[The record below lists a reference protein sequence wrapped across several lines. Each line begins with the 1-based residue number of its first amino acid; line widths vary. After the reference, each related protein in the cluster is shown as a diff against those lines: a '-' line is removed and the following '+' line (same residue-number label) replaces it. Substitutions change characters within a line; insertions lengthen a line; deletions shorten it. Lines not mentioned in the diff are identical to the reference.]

1 MFDSVVDRYD
11 LVNTLLSMGLD
22 RWWRRRAV
30 ASLPPLHAARVLDF
44 GCGTGKLGERLA
56 SGNEVV
62 GLDLS
67 HQMLVAAERQLGDRI
82 GFTQGSVFALPFE
95 DGAFDAAVSGFVLRN
110 LYDLPKAFSELA
122 RVIRPGGSIAIVD
135 ITGPRSNWLRGP
147 FDLYFGMVAPLLGR
161 LVGQAEA
168 YRYLAE
174 SLAQLPS
181 PEVVCQMLEG
191 AGFSRAT
198 TTGMTGGMVTLW
210 TAERGA

>member
-30 ASLPPLHAARVLDF
+30 ASLPPLRAARVLDF
-44 GCGTGKLGERLA
+44 GCGTGKLGERLSA
-56 SGNEVV
+56 GNDVV

-67 HQMLVAAERQLGDRI
+67 HQMLVAAERQLGDRV
-82 GFTQGSVFALPFE
+82 GFTQGSVFALPFKE
-95 DGAFDAAVSGFVLRN
+95 ETFDAAVSGFVLRN
-110 LYDLPKAFSELA
+110 LYDLPQAFSELS

-135 ITGPRSNWLRGP
+135 ITGPRTAWLRRP

-161 LVGQAEA
+161 LVGQADA

-181 PEVVCQMLEG
+181 REVVCQMLEG
-191 AGFSRAT
+191 AGFTRAT
-198 TTGMTGGMVTLW
+198 ATGMTGGMVTLW
-210 TAERGA
+210 TAERGV